1 MLGEMQ
7 LSVFF
12 SFEFGVA
19 SQMQSRNNVEISIL
33 GDNLT
38 QDIIEYKKNG
48 KGSSICINRRLV
60 KRERES
66 NRLVC
71 VYSI

>member
-1 MLGEMQ
+1 
-7 LSVFF
+7 
-12 SFEFGVA
+12 
-19 SQMQSRNNVEISIL
+19 MQSRNNVEISIL

-60 KRERES
+60 KREREQS
-66 NRLVC
+66 AGVRLQYIVNDG
-71 VYSI
+71 